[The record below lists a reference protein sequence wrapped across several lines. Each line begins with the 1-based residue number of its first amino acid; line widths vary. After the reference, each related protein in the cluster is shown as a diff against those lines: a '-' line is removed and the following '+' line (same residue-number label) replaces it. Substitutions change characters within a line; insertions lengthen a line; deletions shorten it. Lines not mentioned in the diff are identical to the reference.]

1 MIGLIAVASG
11 LASAAFV
18 VWGLLMV
25 TAEDAPALVIAVGVA
40 TVVYGALSAGILA
53 AAWRRPRFPA
63 KRLATGL
70 AVSIVAIW
78 LLSSLDYGSL
88 SPLEGA
94 GVTLIGVMVC
104 VNWCAIQVAARP
116 RLTPHLSGPA

>member
-1 MIGLIAVASG
+1 MIGLLAIASG

-25 TAEDAPALVIAVGVA
+25 LAEDAPALVIAVGVA
-40 TVVYGALSAGILA
+40 TMAYGALSAGILA
-53 AAWRRPRFPA
+53 AAWRRPWLPA

-70 AVSIVAIW
+70 AVSIVVIW
-78 LLSSLDYGSL
+78 LVSSLDYGSL

-94 GVTLIGVMVC
+94 GVMLIGVMLC
-104 VNWCAIQVAARP
+104 VNWCAIQVAAGP
-116 RLTPHLSGPA
+116 RLTPHSSGPA